1 MHKYLKL
8 KAKNATQ
15 VRNGQDTGGSSEPT
29 ATSDGSKIQSVCK
42 KKKRKSQFVC
52 NNKKDE
58 SKCSPVTHH
67 IKDGGYVVQ

>member
-8 KAKNATQ
+8 KAKNVTQ

-42 KKKRKSQFVC
+42 KKKERLNLCVRI
-52 NNKKDE
+52 KKMNQNAALSHTILKMEDM
-58 SKCSPVTHH
+58 
-67 IKDGGYVVQ
+67 

>member
-29 ATSDGSKIQSVCK
+29 ATSGWVQNSVCLQ
-42 KKKRKSQFVC
+42 KKKRKTQFVC
-52 NNKKDE
+52 KNKKDE

>member
-29 ATSDGSKIQSVCK
+29 ATSDGSKIQSVWK
-42 KKKRKSQFVC
+42 KKKERLNLCVRI
-52 NNKKDE
+52 KKMNQNAALSHTILKMEDM
-58 SKCSPVTHH
+58 
-67 IKDGGYVVQ
+67 

>member
-29 ATSDGSKIQSVCK
+29 ATSDGSKIQSFCK
-42 KKKRKSQFVC
+42 KKKERLNLCVRI
-52 NNKKDE
+52 KKMNQNAALSHTILKMEDM
-58 SKCSPVTHH
+58 
-67 IKDGGYVVQ
+67 

>member
-42 KKKRKSQFVC
+42 KKKERLNLWVRI
-52 NNKKDE
+52 KKMNQNAALSHTILKMEDM
-58 SKCSPVTHH
+58 
-67 IKDGGYVVQ
+67 

>member
-29 ATSDGSKIQSVCK
+29 ATSGWVQNSV
-42 KKKRKSQFVC
+42 
-52 NNKKDE
+52 
-58 SKCSPVTHH
+58 
-67 IKDGGYVVQ
+67 

>member
-29 ATSDGSKIQSVCK
+29 ATSGWVQNSVWLQK
-42 KKKRKSQFVC
+42 KKKERLNLCVRI
-52 NNKKDE
+52 KKMNQNAALSHTILKMEDM
-58 SKCSPVTHH
+58 
-67 IKDGGYVVQ
+67 

>member
-42 KKKRKSQFVC
+42 KKKKERLNLCVRI
-52 NNKKDE
+52 KKMNQNAALSHTILKMEDM
-58 SKCSPVTHH
+58 
-67 IKDGGYVVQ
+67 